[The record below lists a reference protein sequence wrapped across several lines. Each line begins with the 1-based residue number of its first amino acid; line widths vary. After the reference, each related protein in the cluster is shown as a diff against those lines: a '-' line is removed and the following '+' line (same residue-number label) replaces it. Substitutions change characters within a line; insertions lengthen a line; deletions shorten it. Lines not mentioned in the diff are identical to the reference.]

1 MIPKKWHDYVFLGS
15 GSHDFLRL
23 IMPKLRHHVGLF
35 IYANKV
41 VFSNWRQRD
50 LTCLYKAWDIHD
62 VLLGLHSVTTT
73 HGEFRGVTSACH
85 MISFCGVLQDI
96 FTPKA
101 PLPRT
106 LRHVLS
112 DTTADA
118 IQEISLPTPLSDPL
132 PCAPIYVDGL
142 MQQEGFFDLAW
153 LTAHIACTCVFKA
166 NGWGRRTFSTAESL
180 RAFNISPLMDAVLML
195 DRWARTLLQ
204 RLITPIVVTSICCN
218 LWNTSGGLARGASMK
233 QSLDEALTSDESTGN
248 LYMETSRTDKDKDGI
263 TVDRKGEDLL
273 DRHES
278 KGIREQEKETTTT
291 GDVSKGTM
299 TVLSESK
306 EKETE
311 VFMEQQALL
320 DTDKKE
326 HGLAKAVKSDDL
338 EVLKHLWD
346 IAVCHGLPTLE

>member
-1 MIPKKWHDYVFLGS
+1 
-15 GSHDFLRL
+15 
-23 IMPKLRHHVGLF
+23 
-35 IYANKV
+35 
-41 VFSNWRQRD
+41 
-50 LTCLYKAWDIHD
+50 
-62 VLLGLHSVTTT
+62 
-73 HGEFRGVTSACH
+73 
-85 MISFCGVLQDI
+85 
-96 FTPKA
+96 
-101 PLPRT
+101 
-106 LRHVLS
+106 
-112 DTTADA
+112 
-118 IQEISLPTPLSDPL
+118 
-132 PCAPIYVDGL
+132 
-142 MQQEGFFDLAW
+142 
-153 LTAHIACTCVFKA
+153 
-166 NGWGRRTFSTAESL
+166 
-180 RAFNISPLMDAVLML
+180 
-195 DRWARTLLQ
+195 
-204 RLITPIVVTSICCN
+204 
-218 LWNTSGGLARGASMK
+218 MK